1 MKRMRN
7 TVSAFLLPLFF
18 LAVIPA
24 GAEEAAPAP
33 AAAPDSLRTA
43 ALAGDA
49 ESQLKLAS
57 EFFFGTEA
65 RPRNPVLA
73 VYWFRRAA
81 EQGSAEAA
89 YNLGVCCEK
98 GWGVEHVSAILAYRN
113 YDAAAAKGLPEAKL
127 RKALL
132 LAAGIPD
139 EALEKGKLPGVPADR
154 PESLRLLRELAEV
167 RYVPAEREL
176 GRMILRDPLL
186 RRGSGAEAR
195 ASLIRAAD
203 AGDID
208 SLLLLA
214 ECYDDGVGGSGD
226 AGKAVECYER
236 AAKLGSAEGKV
247 LLAAACEYGH
257 GVKPD
262 PQRAFRLV
270 REAAE
275 SGSPRALTRLGD
287 YHLNGDFVEQSASK
301 ALALYRRAFDAG
313 YLSAAVKLGRC
324 AELGLSGEPD
334 PVRAAE
340 LYGIAARAGDP
351 DGEYAFGLCHLNGI
365 GMEKDAAGAVF
376 WFKTATAGG
385 QLDAV
390 RELGICYLTGIG
402 VEKDETEGSRL
413 LEAAAA
419 SGDAR
424 AMMLIN
430 H

>member
-1 MKRMRN
+1 MRN
-7 TVSAFLLPLFF
+7 IVSGLLLPLFF
-18 LAVIPA
+18 LAVVPA
-24 GAEEAAPAP
+24 GGAEANPVS
-33 AAAPDSLRTA
+33 DSLRGEAT
-43 ALAGDA
+43 AGDA

-57 EFFFGTEA
+57 EFFFGTAA

-73 VYWFRRAA
+73 VYWFRKAA

-89 YNLGVCCEK
+89 YNLGVCYEK
-98 GWGVEHVSAILAYRN
+98 GWGVEHVSHVWAYRN

-132 LAAGIPD
+132 LAAGVPD

-154 PESLRLLRELAEV
+154 PESLRLLRELVKAG
-167 RYVPAEREL
+167 YLPAECEL
-176 GRMILRDPLL
+176 GRMILRDSLL
-186 RRGSGAEAR
+186 RRESGAEAR

-226 AGKAVECYER
+226 AAKAAECYGR
-236 AAKLGSAEGKV
+236 AAKLGSGEAKV
-247 LLAAACEYGH
+247 LLAAAYESGL

-262 PQRAFRLV
+262 PRRAFDLV
-270 REAAE
+270 REAAD
-275 SGSPRALTRLGD
+275 SGNRRAMTRLGD
-287 YHLNGDFVEQSASK
+287 YYLNGDFVEQSAPK

-351 DGEYAFGLCHLNGI
+351 EGQYAFGRCHLKGI
-365 GMEKDAAGAVF
+365 GMAKDTAGAVF
-376 WFKTATAGG
+376 WFKTATAAG

-390 RELGICYLTGIG
+390 RELGICYLTGTG
-402 VEKDETEGSRL
+402 VEKDEAEGGRL
-413 LEAAAA
+413 IEAAAA
-419 SGDAR
+419 AGDSQS
-424 AMMLIN
+424 MMLIN
-430 H
+430 N